1 MTTTVEQSISHIMQ
15 SRSSVRAYEKGK
27 TIPIATLQ
35 DILKLAATAP
45 SSWNL
50 QHWKFIVVQ
59 DQQIKERLLPIA
71 YSQQQVVDASAVII
85 VLGDVQANKN
95 AEMVYGEAVKGGY
108 MTEEAK
114 GALLKN
120 IERAYASSETVG
132 VHEAIR
138 NASFAVMQLM
148 LAAKAYDLDT
158 CPMGGFDPIA
168 LRQELNIPDRYIP
181 VLMLTLGY
189 AAKPA
194 HPTSRFD
201 LKDLVIKDKF

>member
-1 MTTTVEQSISHIMQ
+1 MTTTVEQSISHVMQ
-15 SRSSVRAYEKGK
+15 SRSSVRAYEKGR
-27 TIPIATLQ
+27 TIPEATLQ
-35 DILKLAATAP
+35 EILKLTATAP

-59 DQQIKERLLPIA
+59 DQQVKERLLPIA
-71 YSQQQVVDASAVII
+71 YGQQQVVDASAVII
-85 VLGDVQANKN
+85 VLGDVEANKS
-95 AEMVYGEAVKGGY
+95 AEKVYGEAVKGGF

-114 GALLKN
+114 NALLKN
-120 IERAYASSETVG
+120 IERAYASSESLA

-138 NASFAVMQLM
+138 NASFAAMQLM

-158 CPMGGFDPIA
+158 CPMGGYDAIA
-168 LRQELNIPDRYIP
+168 LRQELNIPERYIP

-201 LKDLVIKDKF
+201 LKDLVINDKF